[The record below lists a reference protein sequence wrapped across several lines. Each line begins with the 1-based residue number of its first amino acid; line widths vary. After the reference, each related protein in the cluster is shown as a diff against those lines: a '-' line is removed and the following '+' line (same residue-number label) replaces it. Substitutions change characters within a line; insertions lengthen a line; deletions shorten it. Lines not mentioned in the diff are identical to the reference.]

1 MEAPMNTNRSR
12 KIFINLPVRDLKRS
26 VDFFTK
32 LGFAFNPQFTD
43 ERATCMIV
51 SEEAYVMLLVEDRF
65 KDFTKKEIC
74 DTSARSEGIFALSA
88 ESKSDV
94 DEMVRI
100 AVESGGSSAMP
111 PMDYGFM
118 YGWSFYDPDG
128 HHWEV
133 FHMDPSAIP
142 PQDKN

>member
-1 MEAPMNTNRSR
+1 
-12 KIFINLPVRDLKRS
+12 
-26 VDFFTK
+26 
-32 LGFAFNPQFTD
+32 
-43 ERATCMIV
+43 
-51 SEEAYVMLLVEDRF
+51 
-65 KDFTKKEIC
+65 
-74 DTSARSEGIFALSA
+74 